1 MSKLDG
7 NERWVSKMLL
17 TEHHEQY
24 EAERAVSPRMDD
36 VPKAARHPTPEEL
49 IMIRDV
55 ILLPHMLTMTQR
67 SIDDSKLSGNFMS
80 QLHILATQAI
90 MDMIS
95 KDLYALRRE
104 LSQRRIRLLND
115 EQVDL
120 VLYHKYICRGYEERF
135 GIVREVMR
143 AEISVKFGGYISKI
157 KSLLKNGSNSAN
169 KQTGNDA
176 SRS

>member
-7 NERWVSKMLL
+7 NERWGSKMLL
-17 TEHHEQY
+17 TEHQEQY
-24 EAERAVSPRMDD
+24 DAERSGPTAIGEPAR
-36 VPKAARHPTPEEL
+36 AAGHPTTEEMV
-49 IMIRDV
+49 MIRDV
-55 ILLPHMLTMTQR
+55 ILLPHMLTMAQK

-80 QLHILATQAI
+80 QLHIAATQAI

-104 LSQRRIRLLND
+104 LSQRRIRILSE

-120 VLYHKYICRGYEERF
+120 VIYHRYVCRGYEERF

-143 AEISVKFGGYISKI
+143 AEISVKFGTYISKI
-157 KSLLKNGSNSAN
+157 KNILKSGHDGSKKNSEEL
-169 KQTGNDA
+169 
-176 SRS
+176 

>member
-7 NERWVSKMLL
+7 NERWGSKMLL
-17 TEHHEQY
+17 TEHQEQY
-24 EAERAVSPRMDD
+24 DAERSGPAAVGEPTR
-36 VPKAARHPTPEEL
+36 PAGHPTTEEMV
-49 IMIRDV
+49 MIRDV
-55 ILLPHMLTMTQR
+55 ILLPHMLTMAQR

-80 QLHILATQAI
+80 QLHIAATQAI

-104 LSQRRIRLLND
+104 LSQRRIRIVAD

-120 VLYHKYICRGYEERF
+120 VIYHRYICRGYEERF

-143 AEISVKFGGYISKI
+143 AEISVKFSGYISKI
-157 KSLLKNGSNSAN
+157 KTIMRSGHDGN
-169 KQTGNDA
+169 KKTGEEI
-176 SRS
+176 